1 MKHLLLCSSLL
12 AAAVA
17 APAIGGV
24 PAAEA
29 QSSRTPTKAAQFV
42 PMAASGDMYEIESS
56 RLALER
62 SQSPAIKQF
71 AQMMIDHHTM
81 TTQQVTQAA
90 QASGMTPPPPA
101 LLPPHRAL
109 LDKLQPAQ
117 GRDFDRMYLSQQRT
131 AHTMAL
137 ALHQT
142 YARRG
147 DKEPLRQAATGAV
160 PVIQQHIA
168 QLKTLSP
175 TT

>member
-1 MKHLLLCSSLL
+1 MKHLLLCTSLL

-17 APAIGGV
+17 GPAVGGLPV
-24 PAAEA
+24 AEA
-29 QSSRTPTKAAQFV
+29 QSTTPTKAAQFV
-42 PMAASGDMYEIESS
+42 PMAASSDMYEIESS

-81 TTQQVTQAA
+81 TTQQVTEAA
-90 QASGMTPPPPA
+90 QSSGITPPPPA
-101 LLPPHRAL
+101 LLPPHRAM

-117 GRDFDRMYLSQQRT
+117 GRDFDRMYLDQQRT
-131 AHTMAL
+131 AHRQAL

-142 YARRG
+142 YSRRG
-147 DKEPLRQAATGAV
+147 DKEPLRQAATQAV
-160 PVIQQHIA
+160 PIVQRHID

-175 TT
+175 T

>member
-1 MKHLLLCSSLL
+1 MKHFLLSASLL
-12 AAAVA
+12 AAAAVTL
-17 APAIGGV
+17 PAVGGV

-42 PMAASGDMYEIESS
+42 PMAASSDLYEIESS

-71 AQMMIDHHTM
+71 AQMMIDHHTT
-81 TTQQVTQAA
+81 TTQQVAQAA

-117 GRDFDRMYLSQQRT
+117 GRDFDRMYLDQQRT
-131 AHTMAL
+131 AHRQAL

-142 YARRG
+142 YSRRG
-147 DKEPLRQAATGAV
+147 DKEPLRQAAAGAV
-160 PVIQQHIA
+160 PIVQQHIE
-168 QLKTLSP
+168 QLKTLSA
-175 TT
+175 T

>member
-1 MKHLLLCSSLL
+1 MKHLLLSTSLL
-12 AAAVA
+12 VAAVA
-17 APAIGGV
+17 APAIGST

-29 QSSRTPTKAAQFV
+29 QASRTPTKAAQFV
-42 PMAASGDMYEIESS
+42 PMAASSDMYEIESS

-71 AQMMIDHHTM
+71 AQMMIDHHTT
-81 TTQQVTQAA
+81 TTQQVAQAA

-137 ALHQT
+137 KLHQT
-142 YARRG
+142 YSRRG

-160 PVIQQHIA
+160 PIIQQHID

-175 TT
+175 A

>member
-1 MKHLLLCSSLL
+1 MKHLLLSSSLL
-12 AAAVA
+12 VAAIA
-17 APAIGGV
+17 APAIGNT

-29 QSSRTPTKAAQFV
+29 QASRTPTKAAQFV
-42 PMAASGDMYEIESS
+42 PMAASSDMYEIESS

-71 AQMMIDHHTM
+71 AQMMIDHHTT
-81 TTQQVTQAA
+81 TTQQVAQAA

-109 LDKLQPAQ
+109 LDKLQGAQ
-117 GRDFDRMYLSQQRT
+117 GRDFDRMYLDQQRT
-131 AHTMAL
+131 AHRMAL

-142 YARRG
+142 YSRRG
-147 DKEPLRQAATGAV
+147 DKEPLRQVATTAV
-160 PVIQQHIA
+160 PIIQQHID

-175 TT
+175 A

>member
-1 MKHLLLCSSLL
+1 MRHLLLCTSLL
-12 AAAVA
+12 AATIA
-17 APAIGGV
+17 APAIGGL
-24 PAAEA
+24 PAAVA
-29 QSSRTPTKAAQFV
+29 QSKTPTKAAQFV
-42 PMAASGDMYEIESS
+42 PMAASSDMYEIESS

-117 GRDFDRMYLSQQRT
+117 GRAFDRMYLDQQRT
-131 AHTMAL
+131 AHRQAL
-137 ALHQT
+137 ALHQS
-142 YARRG
+142 YARSG
-147 DKEPLRQAATGAV
+147 DKEPLRQAAAQAV
-160 PVIQQHIA
+160 PVVQGHID

-175 TT
+175 T

>member
-1 MKHLLLCSSLL
+1 MKHLLISTSLL
-12 AAAVA
+12 VAAIA
-17 APAIGGV
+17 APAVGST
-24 PAAEA
+24 PAVEA
-29 QSSRTPTKAAQFV
+29 QASRTPTKAAQFV
-42 PMAASGDMYEIESS
+42 PMAASSDMYEIESS

-101 LLPPHRAL
+101 LLPPHRTL

-117 GRDFDRMYLSQQRT
+117 GRDFDRMYLDQQRT
-131 AHTMAL
+131 AHRQAL

-142 YARRG
+142 YSRRG
-147 DKEPLRQAATGAV
+147 DKEPLRQAAAGAV
-160 PVIQQHIA
+160 PIVQQHID

-175 TT
+175 T